1 MERRGSGGRRVIIT
15 VKTCDYIE
23 SPGISTLSL

>member
-1 MERRGSGGRRVIIT
+1 MERWGSGGRRVIIT
-15 VKTCDYIE
+15 VRTYDYLE